1 MGKDD
6 SGTPISVGSCSPTV
20 IRERLVTYRIP
31 SRVDVEAKVWEAR
44 KIARL
49 DLRLFETDVLEGR
62 VRALQPPQQ
71 VLDPDYRRPSHARR
85 ARVHHGVR
93 GSEGANGGIRGGR
106 VAARDDEEDLEEE
119 QGPHAF
125 A

>member
-1 MGKDD
+1 MDAVAG
-6 SGTPISVGSCSPTV
+6 GGSQT
-20 IRERLVTYRIP
+20 IP
-31 SRVDVEAKVWEAR
+31 S
-44 KIARL
+44 
-49 DLRLFETDVLEGR
+49 DLSVSFSTFQLYLLSVPLRSLSLT
-62 VRALQPPQQ
+62 PPYQQ

-125 A
+125 ASARPLLSVPG